1 MQGQNVKSLDHEFEK
16 DDLVLLRIEARQ
28 KLEPL
33 WKGPY
38 EIKEVK
44 RPNAVIQEVGK
55 RKHQE
60 VHMNRLKPYF
70 SLITGKKNAS
80 C

>member
-1 MQGQNVKSLDHEFEK
+1 VVKSCDHEYK
-16 DDLVLLRIEARQ
+16 RDDLVLLRVETRQ

-38 EIKEVK
+38 EIREVK
-44 RPNAVIQEVGK
+44 RPNAVIQEIGK

-60 VHMNRLKPYF
+60 VHMNRLKHYF
-70 SLITGKKNAS
+70 SSITGEKNENH
-80 C
+80 